1 MPSYPLDLFAEYTLA
16 IGRDQANAWTRIQD
30 YMKSIG
36 DTETLRN
43 VAGLDPGNTLEFYDD
58 DYGITLTNFVYQ
70 TQDPVFTPE
79 IVSERVYDNNDGDT
93 EISEDFSFSKALEET
108 FTFGFTEGL
117 KVGLEATLKTG
128 LPMVAEGEVTLSGEV
143 TFEANQ
149 SWTQTETKTWEVRTT
164 VPVPAHSTTR
174 IRGYVRNAKI
184 DATFSGIVRAT
195 KGKVLT
201 WFKLN
206 DGTYTETPLPLVVLL
221 TEDQRT
227 FGVAGSFEGVE
238 GVSAYTKV
246 EKIPGTSSARKAS

>member
-1 MPSYPLDLFAEYTLA
+1 MPSYPLDLVAEYTLA
-16 IGRDQANAWTRIQD
+16 IGRDQANVWKRIQD
-30 YMKSIG
+30 YMKQIG
-36 DTETLRN
+36 DTETLKN
-43 VAGLDPGNTLEFYDD
+43 VAGLDPGNTLEFYD

-70 TQDPVFTPE
+70 TQDPVFAPE
-79 IVSERVYDNNDGDT
+79 MVSERVYENDGDT
-93 EISEDFSFSKALEET
+93 EISEDFSYSKALEES

-117 KVGLEATLKTG
+117 KVGLQATVSAG
-128 LPMVAEGEVTLSGEV
+128 LPLVGEAEVQISGEV
-143 TFEANQ
+143 SFEANQ

-164 VPVPAHSTTR
+164 VPVPAHSTTKVQ
-174 IRGYVRNAKI
+174 GYVRNAKI

-206 DGTYTETPLPLVVLL
+206 DGTFTETPIPLVVLL

-227 FGVAGSFEGVE
+227 FGVGGNFEGVE